1 MFFIFR
7 LFNFPWIPNPIS
19 MSYLFMEIIK
29 YILVHLFH
37 RRCHFNNNITWSLF
51 NWHFIGIL
59 HYDKTVLD
67 IPYVV
72 LYKCFKSKSKWL
84 TVSRFLVKKLFECSI
99 QSQEEKFQKELW
111 SPICWMSFW
120 FPKLEFSGILWS
132 LKILNFKSVLKQTFG
147 SKLKIQKGSV
157 MLSMVL
163 DPKSWAK
170 TLGSMFQW
178 TKSQGLI

>member
-7 LFNFPWIPNPIS
+7 LFNFPWISNPIS

-67 IPYVV
+67 IPYLV

-84 TVSRFLVKKLFECSI
+84 TVSGQEAFWMFDSISRRKISKRIMITNMLNELLVPETWVLLYSLIPEV
-99 QSQEEKFQKELW
+99 
-111 SPICWMSFW
+111 P
-120 FPKLEFSGILWS
+120 EF
-132 LKILNFKSVLKQTFG
+132 
-147 SKLKIQKGSV
+147 
-157 MLSMVL
+157 
-163 DPKSWAK
+163 
-170 TLGSMFQW
+170 
-178 TKSQGLI
+178 